1 MYVCMEWYTAN
12 SIDTFNI
19 GYIRPVYWKSIL
31 LFENWNRIVIRL
43 QSVVELYTPKQREVR
58 DRGRKEVIS
67 LD

>member
-1 MYVCMEWYTAN
+1 MEWYTAN

-19 GYIRPVYWKSIL
+19 VYIRPVYWKSIL

>member
-1 MYVCMEWYTAN
+1 MEWYTAN

-19 GYIRPVYWKSIL
+19 VYIRPVYWKSIL

-58 DRGRKEVIS
+58 DKGRKEVIS

>member
-1 MYVCMEWYTAN
+1 MEWYTAN

-43 QSVVELYTPKQREVR
+43 QSIVELYTPKQREVR
-58 DRGRKEVIS
+58 DKGRKEVIS

>member
-1 MYVCMEWYTAN
+1 MEWYTTN
-12 SIDTFNI
+12 SIDTISI

-43 QSVVELYTPKQREVR
+43 QSFVELYTAKQREVR
-58 DRGRKEVIS
+58 DKGRKKVIL

>member
-1 MYVCMEWYTAN
+1 MEWYATN
-12 SIDTFNI
+12 SIDTINI

-43 QSVVELYTPKQREVR
+43 QLVVELYTPKQREVR
-58 DRGRKEVIS
+58 DKGRKKVIS

>member
-1 MYVCMEWYTAN
+1 MEWYTAN

-58 DRGRKEVIS
+58 DKGRKEVIS